1 MAAAAAASAAVGAT
15 DVWLTWR
22 RKMPPLR
29 QNGKHRGCGGLG
41 EGVDG
46 SGKSSIGESFSR
58 ARQSRFGSTKKGEE
72 WKERRRCDS
81 ADEKLL
87 SLLSFLMQV
96 LI

>member
-1 MAAAAAASAAVGAT
+1 MVDMATQDAATETERETQRMWRVG
-15 DVWLTWR
+15 
-22 RKMPPLR
+22 
-29 QNGKHRGCGGLG
+29 GG
-41 EGVDG
+41 DG